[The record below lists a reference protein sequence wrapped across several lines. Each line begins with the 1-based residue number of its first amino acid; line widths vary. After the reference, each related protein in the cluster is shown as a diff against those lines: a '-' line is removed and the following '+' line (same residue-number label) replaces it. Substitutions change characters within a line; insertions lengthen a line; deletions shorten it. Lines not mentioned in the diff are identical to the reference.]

1 MLKKL
6 FGTSPVEAWVIKQ
19 VDDGL
24 LHLCGQG
31 TLESRDKRKAVLAA
45 LAQGQFQGAV
55 RLAGGGL
62 VLNARL
68 FAALVPL
75 DDLTLTDDG
84 QAHWQG
90 RLWRVSQVPQR
101 CWSFE
106 GRLVAQQGVNVG
118 GLGLVSVEDVSGIRR
133 RVDPDPAQP
142 PGEVIFR
149 ADNELE
155 DHPLV
160 AEPRDERRPARPAS
174 RREWRDDNERL

>member
-6 FGTSPVEAWVIKQ
+6 FGTTPVDVWVIKQ

-31 TLESRDKRKAVLAA
+31 TLQSRNKRKAVLAA
-45 LAQGQFQGAV
+45 LAQGQFRGAV

-90 RLWRVSQVPQR
+90 RRWRVSRVPQR
-101 CWSFE
+101 CWGFA
-106 GRLVAQQGVNVG
+106 GRLVAQPGVNVG
-118 GLGLVSVEDVSGIRR
+118 GPGLVSAEDVSAIRR
-133 RVDPDPAQP
+133 RVDRDTPQP
-142 PGEVIFR
+142 PGAVTFR
-149 ADNELE
+149 AENELE
-155 DHPLV
+155 DHPLI
-160 AEPRDERRPARPAS
+160 AEPRDERRPARPAA
-174 RREWRDDNERL
+174 RHEWRHHDERH

>member
-1 MLKKL
+1 MFKKL
-6 FGTSPVEAWVIKQ
+6 FGKSPVKVWVIKQ
-19 VDDGL
+19 IDDGL

-31 TLESRDKRKAVLAA
+31 TLESRDKRKDVLAA
-45 LAQGQFQGAV
+45 LAKGQFQGGV

-68 FAALVPL
+68 FATLVPL

-106 GRLVAQQGVNVG
+106 GKLVAQQAGNIHG
-118 GLGLVSVEDVSGIRR
+118 PGLVSTEDVSGIRGHVNR
-133 RVDPDPAQP
+133 DIPKP
-142 PGEVIFR
+142 PGEVTFY
-149 ADNELE
+149 ADDELE
-155 DHPLV
+155 P
-160 AEPRDERRPARPAS
+160 PSISKQRDERRFIRPTP
-174 RREWRDDNERL
+174 RRERRDDDERH

>member
-1 MLKKL
+1 MLKRL
-6 FGTSPVEAWVIKQ
+6 FGASPVEVWVIKQ

-31 TLESRDKRKAVLAA
+31 TLQSRDKRKAVLAA
-45 LAQGQFQGAV
+45 LAQGQFRGAV

-84 QAHWQG
+84 QAHWQD
-90 RLWRVSQVPQR
+90 RLWRLSQVPQR

-106 GRLVAQQGVNVG
+106 GRLVAQPGVNVG
-118 GLGLVSVEDVSGIRR
+118 GSGLVSAEDVSGIRG
-133 RVDPDPAQP
+133 RVDRDTPQP
-142 PGEVIFR
+142 PGEVTFR
-149 ADNELE
+149 AVNELE
-155 DHPLV
+155 DHPLI
-160 AEPRDERRPARPAS
+160 AEPRDERRPARPAT
-174 RREWRDDNERL
+174 RREWRDDDERH

>member
-6 FGTSPVEAWVIKQ
+6 LGRSPVEVWVIKQ

-24 LHLCGQG
+24 IHLCGQG
-31 TLESRDKRKAVLAA
+31 ILESRDKRKDVLAA
-45 LAQGQFQGAV
+45 LAQGHFQGAV

-101 CWSFE
+101 CWGFD

-118 GLGLVSVEDVSGIRR
+118 GLGLVSAEDVSGIRQ
-133 RVDPDPAQP
+133 RVDPDTPQP
-142 PGEVIFR
+142 PGEVTFR
-149 ADNELE
+149 AVNELE
-155 DHPLV
+155 DHPLI
-160 AEPRDERRPARPAS
+160 AEHRAERRPVRPGT
-174 RREWRDDNERL
+174 RHEWRDDNERH

>member
-6 FGTSPVEAWVIKQ
+6 FGRSPVEVWVIKQ

-31 TLESRDKRKAVLAA
+31 ILESGDNRKAVLAA
-45 LAQGQFQGAV
+45 LAEGRFHGAV

-90 RLWRVSQVPQR
+90 RPWRVSQVPQR
-101 CWSFE
+101 CWGFD

-118 GLGLVSVEDVSGIRR
+118 GLGLVSAEDVSGIRR
-133 RVDPDPAQP
+133 RVERDTPQP
-142 PGEVIFR
+142 PGEVTFR

-155 DHPLV
+155 DHPLI

-174 RREWRDDNERL
+174 RREWCHDDERH